1 MNKYKRQI
9 IILLVSIIAVFG
21 FTFKTLVDRNNRNKE
36 LAKQMHSK
44 SIIKAGNDFNED
56 RSQLLKDYKIN
67 SAMEVFDKSDDIKIG
82 GIITDIR
89 NLHVIVRM
97 DTADGS
103 TYYNVEI
110 PHTLKAYM
118 TAMHVN
124 DIVSMTVIAG
134 DTEDGMVQAQAKEI
148 KVTKKAGK

>member
-36 LAKQMHSK
+36 LAKQMHSE

>member
-36 LAKQMHSK
+36 LAKQMHSE

-148 KVTKKAGK
+148 KLTKKAGK

>member
-1 MNKYKRQI
+1 
-9 IILLVSIIAVFG
+9 
-21 FTFKTLVDRNNRNKE
+21 
-36 LAKQMHSK
+36 
-44 SIIKAGNDFNED
+44 
-56 RSQLLKDYKIN
+56 
-67 SAMEVFDKSDDIKIG
+67 MEVFDKSGDIKIG

-89 NLHVIVRM
+89 NLHVVVRM

-118 TAMHVN
+118 SAMHVN

>member
-1 MNKYKRQI
+1 MKKYKRQI
-9 IILLVSIIAVFG
+9 IVVLVVIIAIFG

-36 LAKQMHSK
+36 LAKQMHSE

-56 RSQLLKDYKIN
+56 RSQLLKDYKIS
-67 SAMEVFDKSDDIKIG
+67 SAMEVFDKSGDIKIG

-89 NLHVIVRM
+89 NLHVVVRM

-118 TAMHVN
+118 SAMHVN

>member
-1 MNKYKRQI
+1 MKKYKRQI
-9 IILLVSIIAVFG
+9 IVVLVVIIAIFG

-36 LAKQMHSK
+36 LAKQMHSE

-56 RSQLLKDYKIN
+56 RSQLLKEYKIS
-67 SAMEVFDKSDDIKIG
+67 SAMEVFDKSGDIKIG
-82 GIITDIR
+82 GIITDIS

>member
-36 LAKQMHSK
+36 LAKQMYSK

-67 SAMEVFDKSDDIKIG
+67 SAMEVFDKSDDIKVG